1 MNDRFI
7 NGPATRLFTDYGFK
21 KIFGEEPNKDLL
33 IDFLNELLEGAEKIN
48 DLTYLKNERLGKNE
62 GERRAVYD
70 LYCSNDQGEKFIVE
84 VQRVKQQFFKDRSLY
99 YSTFAI
105 QEQAA
110 KGKDWKGP
118 ASRYELKGVYT
129 IAILDFSFDDTDVD
143 KLEHRI
149 KLMDTKTHKVF
160 YQKLTFI
167 YLEIPKFNKELEE
180 LENDYDRC
188 RRGYGLFAFKNLHKL
203 ADRPPELEEGIFKRL
218 LEVAEISRMDS
229 REQAVYQESLKEY
242 WDLKSA
248 METYYEDGIEEGR
261 ASRDIEIVLLMHSKK
276 KPATDIAELTGLS
289 EKQVTD
295 IIEKFA

>member
-7 NGPATRLFTDYGFK
+7 DLFTGYAFG
-21 KIFGEEPNKDLL
+21 KIFSEETSKDLL
-33 IDFLNELLEGAEKIN
+33 VNFLNGLLAGVEEIVA
-48 DLTYLKNERLGKNE
+48 LTYLKNERLGNNE
-62 GERRAVYD
+62 GERRARFDGPAPRLWCV
-70 LYCSNDQGEKFIVE
+70 NDKEETFIVE
-84 VQRVKQQFFKDRSLY
+84 IQRIKPQFFKDRSLY

-129 IAILDFSFDDTDVD
+129 IAVLDFSFDDTDTD

-160 YQKLTFI
+160 YNKLTFI
-167 YLEIPKFNKELEE
+167 YLEVPKFTKELGE

-229 REQAVYQESLKEY
+229 KEQAVYQESLKEY

-248 METYYEDGIEEGR
+248 METYFEEGR
-261 ASRDIEIVLLMHSKK
+261 EEGRESRDVEIVLLMHSKNK
-276 KPATDIAELTGLS
+276 SISEIAALTGLS
-289 EKQVTD
+289 EERVKEVT
-295 IIEKFA
+295 EKSA

>member
-7 NGPATRLFTDYGFK
+7 NLFTDYGFK

-70 LYCSNDQGEKFIVE
+70 LYCSNDRGEKFIVE

-110 KGKDWKGP
+110 KGKDWK
-118 ASRYELKGVYT
+118 YELKGVYT
-129 IAILDFSFDDTDVD
+129 IAVLDFSFDDTDAD
-143 KLEHRI
+143 KLEHRV
-149 KLMDTKTHKVF
+149 KLMDTKTNKIF
-160 YQKLTFI
+160 YHKLTFI
-167 YLEIPKFNKELEE
+167 YLEIPKFSKELRE
-180 LENDYDRC
+180 LQNDYDRW
-188 RRGYGLFAFKNLHKL
+188 LFAFKNLHKL

-229 REQAVYQESLKEY
+229 KEQAVYQESLKEY

-248 METYYEDGIEEGR
+248 METYFEEGKEEGR
-261 ASRDIEIVLLMHSKK
+261 QDEKLEVAKNALQAGLDIPVI
-276 KPATDIAELTGLS
+276 IQLTGLS
-289 EKQVTD
+289 EQEISRLVD
-295 IIEKFA
+295 RSS